1 MSKVEV
7 SLVQI
12 EPKIYLIRGQKVM
25 LDRDLAQLYGVLTK
39 YLTRQVRRN
48 IERFPDDFMF
58 QLSKEEAHHSR
69 SQIGTLKR
77 GQNIKYL
84 PCAFTEHGI
93 LMLSSVLNSPR
104 AIKVNIQIMRA
115 FVKLRELMTTHH
127 DLAKKIN
134 DLQRQ
139 YKDHDQKIIMIFEA
153 IRQIMI
159 TPASEPPE
167 KKKIGFHTD

>member
-1 MSKVEV
+1 
-7 SLVQI
+7 
-12 EPKIYLIRGQKVM
+12 M

-159 TPASEPPE
+159 TPESEPPE